1 MSVSN
6 FSGIENGLIKE
17 FLLKSEVPVEIEN
30 PDREKRSLK
39 ILKFSVDKAENQNL
53 LQRNLLK
60 INVQSVVS
68 SSSVEELKNLAS
80 SGKKQK
86 INFYF
91 NGLGLCFYSRILLFD
106 GVFCIS
112 IPEKFYNIN
121 ETQAD
126 GKRKVSAVLFYDF
139 DSQTKK
145 SAKKFLQI
153 KCSADEKFDI
163 FKKPSLDLKTQDK
176 KGLDF
181 KVRNWIENIVR
192 KRNENYQNISLGN
205 GLFLIPIGKYLFD
218 DISAEIEPV
227 QGRLKPPSVIY
238 LDERRIVFASKKEN
252 MVLAEGKTYE
262 IQLSFPLPPPLK
274 PRIVNLFCTVSF
286 FFEDY
291 GRTRL
296 CADALISE
304 IKEEDK
310 RFLSELIK

>member
-30 PDREKRSLK
+30 PDKENKNLR
-39 ILKFSVDKAENQNL
+39 ILKFTIDKAEKQNL

-60 INVQSVVS
+60 IKSQSGFS
-68 SSSVEELKNLAS
+68 SNSADELKNLAS
-80 SGKKQK
+80 SGEKRK
-86 INFYF
+86 IDFYF
-91 NGLGLCFYSRILLFD
+91 NGLGLYFYSRILLVD
-106 GVFCIS
+106 GAFCLS
-112 IPEKFYNIN
+112 VPEKFYNIN
-121 ETQAD
+121 ESQSD
-126 GKRKVSAVLFYDF
+126 GKRRFSAVLFYDF

-145 SAKKFLQI
+145 PGQNFLQI
-153 KCSADEKFDI
+153 KCFADEKFDI
-163 FKKPSLDLKTQDK
+163 FKKPALDLKSQDK
-176 KGLDF
+176 NGLDF
-181 KVRNWIENIVR
+181 KVRTWIESIVR
-192 KRNENYQNISLGN
+192 KKNENYQNINIGN

-218 DISAEIEPV
+218 DIPAEIEPV
-227 QGRLKPPSVIY
+227 QGRMKPPSVIY

-252 MVLAEGKTYE
+252 MILTEGKTYK

-274 PRIVNLFCTVSF
+274 SRTVNLFCTASS

-310 RFLSELIK
+310 RFLSEMIK

>member
-30 PDREKRSLK
+30 PDKEKRSLK

-60 INVQSVVS
+60 INLQSGVS
-68 SSSVEELKNLAS
+68 SNSVEELKNLAS
-80 SGKKQK
+80 SGEKQK
-86 INFYF
+86 IDFYF
-91 NGLGLCFYSRILLFD
+91 NGLGLYFYSRILLFD

-112 IPEKFYNIN
+112 VPEKFYNIN
-121 ETQAD
+121 ESQSD
-126 GKRKVSAVLFYDF
+126 SKRKFSAVLFYNF

-145 SAKKFLQI
+145 SAENFLQI
-153 KCSADEKFDI
+153 KCFADEKFDI
-163 FKKPSLDLKTQDK
+163 FKKPSLDLKSQDK
-176 KGLDF
+176 KDIDL
-181 KVRNWIENIVR
+181 KVRSWIESIVR
-192 KRNENYQNISLGN
+192 KKNENYQNISLGN

-252 MVLAEGKTYE
+252 MVLAEGKTYK

-274 PRIVNLFCTVSF
+274 PRTVNLFCTVSS

-296 CADALISE
+296 CADVLISE